1 MQQCLPEN
9 LVPLLSLSP
18 DASQSKQEADEADA
32 GNNIRL
38 KTNSTPRYQLGT
50 IQNVNA
56 ERLLPEENLAS
67 IRTVAGAG
75 MVRSRAHKTPLK
87 QHGVTSYS
95 DTSQGTKERT
105 EQEQVKETG
114 LSANNLFNLD
124 EDEIQSLRHGSF
136 IYSKT
141 YVWKN

>member
-1 MQQCLPEN
+1 M
-9 LVPLLSLSP
+9 PLLSLSP
-18 DASQSKQEADEADA
+18 DASQSKQEADAA
-32 GNNIRL
+32 NNILL
-38 KTNSTPRYQLGT
+38 KTNSTPWYQLGT
-50 IQNVNA
+50 IRNVNA
-56 ERLLPEENLAS
+56 ERLLPEENLAN

-75 MVRSRAHKTPLK
+75 MVRSRAHKTQLK

-114 LSANNLFNLD
+114 LSADSLFNLD

-141 YVWKN
+141 